1 MDYNL
6 HTHTYRCS
14 HATGTEREYIDA
26 AIKAGIKIM
35 GFSDHI
41 PFKFPDGEE
50 YFYRVPMAQA
60 REYIETINSL
70 KEEYKDQIELH
81 VGFEVEYYPEHFE
94 EMVRAAYMWGAE
106 YLILGQH
113 SVGKYPYVH
122 WTTARTDDEEL
133 LKEYVECVVQGIKSG
148 VFTYVAH
155 PDIMNFTGDEEL
167 YDKEMRKICK
177 ASKECGV
184 PLEINFLGI
193 RDMRNYPC
201 EKFWRIAGIE
211 NAPVVFGLDAHD
223 VSGAKDLDSL
233 KKAEEMCEKYNL
245 NLLTRPKLIDLEGK
259 L

>member
-14 HATGTEREYIDA
+14 HATGTEREYIEA
-26 AIKAGIKIM
+26 AISAGIKIM

-60 REYIETINSL
+60 REYIDTINSL
-70 KEEYKDQIELH
+70 KEEYKGQIELH

-94 EMVRAAYMWGAE
+94 EMVRAAHRWGAE

-113 SVGKYPYVH
+113 SVGKHPNIH
-122 WTTARTDDEEL
+122 WSTMKTSNEEL
-133 LKEYVECVVQGIKSG
+133 LKEYVQCIVLGIKSR

-155 PDIMNFTGDEEL
+155 PDIMNFTGDEKL
-167 YDKEMRKICK
+167 YDEEMRKICK
-177 ASKECGV
+177 ESKECGV

-201 EKFWRIAGIE
+201 EKFWKIAGEE
-211 NAPVVFGLDAHD
+211 NSPVVFGLDAHN
-223 VSGAKDLDSL
+223 VSGAKDLNSL
-233 KKAEEMCEKYNL
+233 KTAEEICKRYNL
-245 NLLTRPKLIDLEGK
+245 NLLKMPKLVNLERK
-259 L
+259 